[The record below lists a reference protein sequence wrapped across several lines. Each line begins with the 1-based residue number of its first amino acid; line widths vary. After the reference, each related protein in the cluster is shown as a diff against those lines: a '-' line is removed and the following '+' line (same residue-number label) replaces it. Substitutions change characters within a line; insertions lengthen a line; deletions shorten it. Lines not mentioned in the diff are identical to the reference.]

1 MKKLN
6 LKKYIYILGVVIFFI
21 LIIFTILKIWQ
32 NNFVKNDN
40 FVVSKIITNDEF
52 MLNKTNYYVALNS
65 QVNLDISN
73 PNDIEYKINII
84 DNNIVSNENN
94 ILTALKIGYT
104 DFTIEINNFNCF
116 NGRIY
121 VVNGIENLAQNF
133 NKSKKFIS
141 CNLFSEEE
149 NDILDKTLEDRIN
162 TAGYKTRAGV
172 VAAARFLTL
181 EFSYRIAYFYENG
194 RLNNYGDGKK
204 VDGEGR
210 YYHKGLYLN
219 SSRYANITNKFT
231 GPGAWG
237 CKITQYEDAPQY
249 NFTSGAKY
257 PNGLDCSGFI
267 SWVLLNGGFDVKD
280 SGAGDIISRTDDLYD
295 LGEKQVITSELLT
308 SGYVKVGD
316 LIAYSGHMAIIA
328 GIDSEGN
335 YYVAE
340 SLPQYKGV
348 VLNKY
353 DQKKLKK
360 TFTHIMLMD
369 SVYQN
374 DGNLTNMWY

>member
-1 MKKLN
+1 MKKRKEEYLF
-6 LKKYIYILGVVIFFI
+6 LFVI
-21 LIIFTILKIWQ
+21 LIPLLLGGLFLFIRDKYFNSVIEEKKEVIS
-32 NNFVKNDN
+32 NHG
-40 FVVSKIITNDEF
+40 F
-52 MLNKTNYYVALNS
+52 MLNKTDYYVALDS
-65 QVNLDISN
+65 QIVLDISN
-73 PNDIEYKINII
+73 EEKVEYEIHIENPE
-84 DNNIVSNENN
+84 IVSFSEN
-94 ILTALKIGYT
+94 TLKAINTGMT
-104 DFTIEINNFNCF
+104 HFSITINGFQCF
-116 NGRIY
+116 SGRIY
-121 VVNGIENLAQNF
+121 VVKGIVIPETSF
-133 NKSKKFIS
+133 NKKKPFIS
-141 CNLFSEEE
+141 CNIFSKEE
-149 NDILDKTLEDRIN
+149 NDILDKTLEDRLNAAI
-162 TAGYKTRAGV
+162 YQTRASV

-181 EFSYRIAYFYENG
+181 EFSYRIPYFYENG
-194 RLNNYGDGKK
+194 RLNNYGEGKK

-219 SSRYANITNKFT
+219 SSRYEQITKKFT

-237 CKITQYEDAPQY
+237 CKITQYQDAPNY
-249 NFTSGAKY
+249 NFVPRLKY

-280 SGAGDIISRTDDLYD
+280 SGAGDNIARSDDLYD
-295 LGEKQVITSELLT
+295 LGEKNSISNSLLD
-308 SGYVKVGD
+308 SGKVKVGD

-328 GIDSEGN
+328 GIDEEGN
-335 YYVAE
+335 YYIAE

-353 DQKKLKK
+353 NKSKLKA